1 MTYRKLKIYLSK
13 GWTLMVCSL
22 SVAVI
27 ALMGSCRSKKVNKTA
42 EPDVAEDKSAQEV
55 VDEYLTRSDGERLTP
70 VRVMPGDSQRVQDL
84 IRQTNSLKEEVSGRM
99 RSVIYGTPEIMQRRA
114 QENEAMRNRIDSLD
128 NEINKARK

>member
-1 MTYRKLKIYLSK
+1 
-13 GWTLMVCSL
+13 
-22 SVAVI
+22 
-27 ALMGSCRSKKVNKTA
+27 MGSCRSKKVNKTA
-42 EPDVAEDKSAQEV
+42 EPDVTEDQSAQEV
-55 VDEYLTRSDGERLTP
+55 VEEYLTRGDGERLTP

>member
-1 MTYRKLKIYLSK
+1 MTYSKLKIFLSK
-13 GWTLMVCSL
+13 GWMLTVCSV

-42 EPDVAEDKSAQEV
+42 EPDVTEDQSAQEV
-55 VDEYLTRSDGERLTP
+55 VEEYLTRGDGERLTP

>member
-13 GWTLMVCSL
+13 CWTLTVCSL

-42 EPDVAEDKSAQEV
+42 EPDVTEDLSAQEV
-55 VDEYLTRSDGERLTP
+55 VEEYLTRGDGERLTP

-128 NEINKARK
+128 NEINKSRK

>member
-13 GWTLMVCSL
+13 GWTLTVCSL

-42 EPDVAEDKSAQEV
+42 EPDVTEDLSAQEV
-55 VDEYLTRSDGERLTP
+55 VDEYLTRGDGERLTP

-99 RSVIYGTPEIMQRRA
+99 RSVIYGTPEVMQRRA

>member
-55 VDEYLTRSDGERLTP
+55 VDDYLTRSDGERLTP